1 MLGWLP
7 TRMSASRGRTFFRPA
22 AGLALLLGLA
32 YLPGSAVAQG
42 KAGEGNGPRICV
54 MTPLD
59 LVAGTNST
67 LKIRGL
73 KLSGATGVTI
83 TAASQNIKAEI
94 REKKTVEVSKG
105 LEAKDVGDSLAE
117 IEIVVPSGLAGGEL
131 MISLITPEGKTQP
144 RAVRVV
150 DGGLFVDE
158 KEPNDGFRNAQVLP
172 PGKGVHGTIGSDKDV
187 DVYAITGH
195 AKKVLVA
202 ELFAAR
208 AGSLLDAVLTLYDEK
223 GRVLA
228 SCDDSGGSRD
238 PQLRFKLPVD
248 GKYFLAIQDASD
260 HGSPWHAYALSAK
273 EEP

>member
-1 MLGWLP
+1 M
-7 TRMSASRGRTFFRPA
+7 FCRPA
-22 AGLALLLGLA
+22 AWLALLLCLA
-32 YLPGSAVAQG
+32 YLPGSVMAQG
-42 KAGEGNGPRICV
+42 KTGEGTGPRICV
-54 MTPLD
+54 MTPLEIA
-59 LVAGTNST
+59 AGTNAT

-73 KLSGATGVTI
+73 KLSGATGVAI
-83 TAASQNIKAEI
+83 TATSQSIKAEI
-94 REKKTVEVSKG
+94 REKRTVEVPKG

-117 IEIVVPSGLAGGEL
+117 VEIVVPSGLAGGEL
-131 MISLITPEGKTQP
+131 MISVITPEGKTQP

-158 KEPNDGFRNAQVLP
+158 KEPNDGFRNAQILS

-195 AKKVLVA
+195 AKRILVA
-202 ELFAAR
+202 ELVAAR

-238 PQLRFKLPVD
+238 PQLRFKLPID
-248 GKYFLAIQDASD
+248 GTYFLAIQDASD
-260 HGSPWHAYALSAK
+260 HGSPWHSYALSAK